1 MARKHSTRRSRTMK
15 GGIWPFTSS
24 TDAAT
29 PEAPKR
35 TWMQWLKGESA
46 DGSAPVVE
54 PSAVEQAAEPS
65 PPPYGGR
72 RRGGRG
78 ARKTKRSRSGK
89 RSTRS

>member
-1 MARKHSTRRSRTMK
+1 MARKHSTRRRTMK

-24 TDAAT
+24 TDAAAT

-46 DGSAPVVE
+46 DGSAPVP

-72 RRGGRG
+72 RRGT
-78 ARKTKRSRSGK
+78 RKTKRSRSGK